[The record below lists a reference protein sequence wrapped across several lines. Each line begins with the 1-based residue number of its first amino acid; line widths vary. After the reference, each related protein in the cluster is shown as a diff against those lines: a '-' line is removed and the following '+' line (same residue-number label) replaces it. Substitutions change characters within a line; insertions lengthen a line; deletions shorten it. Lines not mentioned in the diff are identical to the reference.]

1 MRWFTLQKE
10 NGGEKPKY
18 ETMDAFKEVLFRER
32 RAIDE
37 ENFAEAD
44 GQAFAVTQVS
54 EVGHECGHLRPVR
67 QQ

>member
-1 MRWFTLQKE
+1 
-10 NGGEKPKY
+10 
-18 ETMDAFKEVLFRER
+18 MDAFKEVLFRER